1 MTTTYEGREDTMTSR
16 YEGRSVGE
24 LADVPAEQTPRERR
38 LAREVFGVLRIV
50 VGFTFL
56 WAFLD
61 KLFGFGY
68 ATPSARSWLNGGSP
82 TKGFLANSASGPF
95 EGFYKDIAG
104 AGWADWLFMLGLA
117 GLGIALMLG
126 IGMRVAAVSGALLYL
141 LMWTVVLPPG
151 TNPVVDDHIIGAL
164 VVIALALVHAG
175 DTFGLGRWWKR
186 QPVVQHNRWLI

>member
-1 MTTTYEGREDTMTSR
+1 MTTR
-16 YEGRSVGE
+16 YEDRSVSE
-24 LADVPAEQTPRERR
+24 LVDPPEQTPRERR
-38 LAREVFGVLRIV
+38 LAREVFGLLRIV

-82 TKGFLANSASGPF
+82 TKGFLANSATGPF
-95 EGFYKDIAG
+95 ESFYKDIAG
-104 AGWADWLFMLGLA
+104 AGWADWLFMIGLA

-141 LMWTVVLPPG
+141 MMWSVVLPPV

-164 VVIALALVHAG
+164 LVIGLALMHAG
-175 DTFGLGRWWKR
+175 DTFGLGRWWKS
-186 QPVVQHNRWLI
+186 QPVVRQNPWLI